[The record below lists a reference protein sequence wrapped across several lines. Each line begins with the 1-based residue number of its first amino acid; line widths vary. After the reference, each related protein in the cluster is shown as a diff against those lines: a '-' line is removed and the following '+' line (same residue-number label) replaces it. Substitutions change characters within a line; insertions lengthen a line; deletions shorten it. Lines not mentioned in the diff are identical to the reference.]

1 MQGERQP
8 RITVSIPIIIMI
20 SSLDFFMCLFI
31 YLFFYANNKGTIPE
45 LVSINALSPRFSCGK
60 ILSIFGCLC
69 VRDPGCS
76 DFFLDSLL
84 ICSWTRWNPLH

>member
-31 YLFFYANNKGTIPE
+31 YLFFYANNKTSGA
-45 LVSINALSPRFSCGK
+45 SFNQCALTEVFLWEGSVHFW
-60 ILSIFGCLC
+60 LF
-69 VRDPGCS
+69 VRERS
-76 DFFLDSLL
+76 RLL
-84 ICSWTRWNPLH
+84 